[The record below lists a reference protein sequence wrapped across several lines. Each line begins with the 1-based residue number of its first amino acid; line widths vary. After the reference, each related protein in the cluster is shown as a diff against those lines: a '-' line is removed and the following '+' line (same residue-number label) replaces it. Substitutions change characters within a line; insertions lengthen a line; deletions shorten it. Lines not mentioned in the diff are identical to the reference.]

1 MTKTVK
7 ITSDF
12 LKSIR
17 ACGEVRKKFR
27 KLFPNGA
34 YVTKE
39 TLELAFDNDISAE
52 YLIHMGGISDADIVK
67 YNRSIKAL
75 FDVYDAKPEVIAARA
90 REIRQYV
97 SLNKK
102 LKLGQIDT
110 SGYRPACQAAYDEY
124 QKATASA
131 HKWFDRRKQTILLR
145 ALTPKFGDPRAAKL
159 VKKAVKP
166 CKKS

>member
-1 MTKTVK
+1 MAKTTK

-17 ACGEVRKKFR
+17 ACGEVRRRFR

-34 YVTKE
+34 YATKKA
-39 TLELAFDNDISAE
+39 LRLAFDNGISPE
-52 YLIHMGGISDADIVK
+52 YLIYMGGLSDADIVK
-67 YNRSIKAL
+67 YNQSINAL
-75 FDVYDAKPEVIAARA
+75 SDAYDAKPEVIAARS
-90 REIRQYV
+90 RETRKYV

-110 SGYRPACQAAYDEY
+110 SGYITASQAAYNEY
-124 QKATASA
+124 QKATVSA
-131 HKWFDRRKQTILLR
+131 RKWFDRRKQVILLK
-145 ALTPKFGDPRAAKL
+145 ALAPKFGDPKAAKP
-159 VKKAVKP
+159 VKKVKP